1 MKHTKQVLHI
11 NQLSS
16 GSIAGKRFFLG
27 TLLASAWAVS
37 GCAAKQP
44 AVDVNLSAED
54 KALIHKFRGL
64 HGIVL
69 RLDAASEKKFTSIRT
84 DKGVEMSGAGTLS
97 LTNVGN
103 QSYTDNSFI
112 PVPKTIRATWRR
124 DDPDNK
130 IYSGKKEEPWSGG
143 VIIGDYTVPVAER
156 IPDDVLDY
164 IRKNGGAL
172 RLKIRLLDQGIAIG
186 WDVEHVIPYKDW
198 KPNSLGLGSGVNYR
212 MAGGDFKEA
221 RPADVVFEDGY
232 LKKVPSS
239 VPTPLSAS
247 DEAMLKRHDL
257 MLVKGAIVTNP
268 PTPANHQRIWEKG
281 WYINKSG
288 EKIFTDY

>member
-1 MKHTKQVLHI
+1 M
-11 NQLSS
+11 NQISS

-69 RLDAASEKKFTSIRT
+69 RLDAASEKKFTFIVT
-84 DKGVEMSGAGTLS
+84 EKGVRMSGAGTLA
-97 LTNVGN
+97 LKQVGN
-103 QSYTDNSFI
+103 QSYADNSFI

-172 RLKIRLLDQGIAIG
+172 RLKIRLHDKGIAIG
-186 WDVEHVIPYKDW
+186 WDVEMRLPIPNLPRDYQ
-198 KPNSLGLGSGVNYR
+198 GARNYTEFR
-212 MAGGDFKEA
+212 LAGGDF
-221 RPADVVFEDGY
+221 REDWFNSDTREMVPGW
-232 LKKVPSS
+232 KK
-239 VPTPLSAS
+239 
-247 DEAMLKRHDL
+247 
-257 MLVKGAIVTNP
+257 
-268 PTPANHQRIWEKG
+268 
-281 WYINKSG
+281 Y
-288 EKIFTDY
+288 

>member
-1 MKHTKQVLHI
+1 M
-11 NQLSS
+11 
-16 GSIAGKRFFLG
+16 G

-37 GCAAKQP
+37 SCAAKQP
-44 AVDVNLSAED
+44 AVDANLSAED
-54 KALIHKFRGL
+54 KLLAHKFRGL
-64 HGIVL
+64 YGIVL
-69 RLDAASEKKFTSIRT
+69 RLDADPKKEFTSIVT

-97 LTNVGN
+97 PTNVGN

-112 PVPKTIRATWRR
+112 PVPKTIPATWRR
-124 DDPDNK
+124 DDPNNK
-130 IYSGKKEEPWSGG
+130 IYTGKKGEPWSGG
-143 VIIGDYTVPVAER
+143 VIIVDFTVPVAER
-156 IPDDVLDY
+156 IPDEILDY

-172 RLKIRLLDQGIAIG
+172 RLKIRLHDKGIAIG
-186 WDVEHVIPYKDW
+186 WDVEFVIPYADW
-198 KPNSLGLGSGVNYR
+198 KPNNLGLGSGVSHR
-212 MAGGDFKEA
+212 LAGGDFKEA
-221 RPADVVFEDGY
+221 RPADVVFEDGN

-247 DEAMLKRHDL
+247 DEAMLKRHGL

-288 EKIFTDY
+288 EKIFIDY